1 MLYAVG
7 VIFFFG
13 LWAFGVFVARATDPA
28 WRCSPHPIAR
38 GSCDGRVTHDHSFV
52 AALYISVHCVPLHFC
67 SFSCGLGLL
76 KSSCCW
82 FNRFYETQDGPGEP
96 ACEIRVFVPRG
107 EDDFLPATLGD
118 QELILQEKEFTLR
131 GSQLDCMK
139 EELSIADSREK
150 FHDNPLAY
158 DYACVLLEEDGVR
171 AASSPV
177 PHLLLPSLPSA
188 GILSESYVPVQRR
201 AATPDADARLLR
213 TL

>member
-1 MLYAVG
+1 VAIMGERRYACQIVST
-7 VIFFFG
+7 FMS
-13 LWAFGVFVARATDPA
+13 A
-28 WRCSPHPIAR
+28 
-38 GSCDGRVTHDHSFV
+38 
-52 AALYISVHCVPLHFC
+52 PLHFC
-67 SFSCGLGLL
+67 SFCCGLGLL

-82 FNRFYETQDGPGEP
+82 LNRFYETKDGPGEP

-131 GSQLDCMK
+131 GSQLDCIK

-150 FHDNPLAY
+150 FHANPLAY
-158 DYACVLLEEDGVR
+158 DYVCVLLEEDGVR
-171 AASSPV
+171 RPLQY
-177 PHLLLPSLPSA
+177 LLLLSLPSA